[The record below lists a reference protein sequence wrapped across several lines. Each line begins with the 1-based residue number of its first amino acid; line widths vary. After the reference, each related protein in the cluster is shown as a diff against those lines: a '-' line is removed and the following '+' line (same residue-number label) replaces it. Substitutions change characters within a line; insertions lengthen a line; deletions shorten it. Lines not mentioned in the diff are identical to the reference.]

1 MLMFRVVRTLLSLVA
16 VLTVFAEGR
25 PAAGRFADVTALV
38 TLVAEGGAPIR
49 DLTAKDFVVKEGGKK
64 LEVVDAQLAADPLSV
79 ALMLDTAQ
87 PARGSA
93 APTRDLRVGATAFVT
108 AVHAVNPDAQIAL
121 WEFASAALETVPFTN
136 KSDDLTAALAKLYSN
151 QQSGAVLLE
160 AADKAG
166 RQLSSR
172 RTRRRAIVTVD
183 FTSPEASTDGMLQQA
198 GDSIA
203 SSGATFWAVSV
214 RGVGNTSANREELLD
229 QMTKATGGKRYVS
242 SDNTALE
249 GMLKKV
255 AASLTS
261 QYLVTFTRSGDG
273 KKPVAFETVKGP
285 KVLLTPFM
293 Q

>member
-1 MLMFRVVRTLLSLVA
+1 MPMFPVVRTSLTLVGLLA
-16 VLTVFAEGR
+16 VFAEGR
-25 PAAGRFADVTALV
+25 PEAGRVADVTALV

-64 LEVVDAQLAADPLSV
+64 LEVVEAQVATDPLSV

-87 PARGSA
+87 PARGSSP
-93 APTRDLRVGATAFVT
+93 PTRELRVGATAFVT
-108 AVHAVNPDAQIAL
+108 TVHGVNPDAQIAL
-121 WEFASAALETVPFTN
+121 WEVASAALERVPFTS
-136 KSDDLTAALAKLYSN
+136 KSDDLTAALEKLYSN
-151 QQSGAVLLE
+151 QQTGAVLIE

-172 RTRRRAIVTVD
+172 RTRRRALVTVD

-214 RGVGNTSANREELLD
+214 RGVGATNPNREELLD

-261 QYLVTFTRSGDG
+261 QYLVTFTRTGDG
-273 KKPVAFETVKGP
+273 KKPITFETVKGP

>member
-1 MLMFRVVRTLLSLVA
+1 MSSLLRVFVPLAAATLLV
-16 VLTVFAEGR
+16 AEGR

-38 TLVAEGGAPIR
+38 TLVAEGGTPIR

-64 LEVVDAQLAADPLSV
+64 LDVIDAQLAADPLSV

-87 PARGSA
+87 PARGAA
-93 APTRDLRVGATAFVT
+93 APTRDLRVGASAFVT
-108 AVHAVNPDAQIAL
+108 TVHGVNPDAQIAL
-121 WEFASAALETVPFTN
+121 WYFASAPLETVPFTN
-136 KSDDLTAALAKLYSN
+136 KSDDLTGALAKLYTN
-151 QQSGAVLLE
+151 QQTGAVLLE
-160 AADKAG
+160 AAAKAG
-166 RQLSSR
+166 KQLAER

-183 FTSPEASTDGMLQQA
+183 FTSPEASTDAMLQQA

-203 SSGATFWAVSV
+203 NSGATFWAVSV

-261 QYLVTFTRSGDG
+261 QYLVTFTRSGEG
-273 KKPVAFETVKGP
+273 KKPVTFETVKGP